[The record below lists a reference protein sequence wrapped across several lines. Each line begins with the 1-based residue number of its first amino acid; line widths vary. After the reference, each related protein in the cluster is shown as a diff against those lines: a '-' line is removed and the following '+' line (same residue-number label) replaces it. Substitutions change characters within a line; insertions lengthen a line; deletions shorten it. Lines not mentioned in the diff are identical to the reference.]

1 MDFTSPLAF
10 DHLVVMVRDELPQHA
25 DTYEQEGYRLS
36 ELSVHNLG
44 SINRLIVLD
53 TTYIELLG
61 WPAGEP
67 PRRKEI
73 AEQPLGL
80 DALVWRSDDAASD
93 HDRLKAAGFD
103 VQPVGRLE
111 RPLEFHGEQRV
122 ARFDTV
128 RFNTQPIEGL
138 RMYVCQ
144 HLTPEYVWDA
154 PLLRHPNGVT
164 SLDTIEIA
172 TPDTAKTAE
181 VLSAIT
187 GAPVSVES
195 DVTRIS
201 LPNIE
206 LRLRHES
213 QLERARIAGAWV
225 RQADGTVREFQT
237 TG

>member
-1 MDFTSPLAF
+1 MDSTTPLAF
-10 DHLVVMVRDELPQHA
+10 DHLVVMVRDEL
-25 DTYEQEGYRLS
+25 EQRAPAFERSGYRLS

-53 TTYIELLG
+53 STYLELLG

-80 DALVWRSDDAASD
+80 DALVWRSEDAAAD

-111 RPLEFHGEQRV
+111 RPLEFHGEQCL
-122 ARFDTV
+122 ARFNTV
-128 RFNTQPIEGL
+128 RFNTQPVDGL

-154 PLLRHPNGVT
+154 PLMRHSNGAT
-164 SLDTIEIA
+164 RLESIEIA
-172 TPDTAKTAE
+172 TPDTAETASI
-181 VLSAIT
+181 LSVIT
-187 GAPVSVES
+187 GASACA
-195 DVTRIS
+195 DNDTMRIT
-201 LPNIE
+201 LPNLE
-206 LRLRHES
+206 LKLRQDS
-213 QLERARIAGAWV
+213 QLRRACIAGAWIRHADDTV
-225 RQADGTVREFQT
+225 RQFQMVI
-237 TG
+237 